1 MYKGEQVY
9 VNKEEV
15 IREFGWE
22 FLMIHWERRIVSA
35 NITRIPKLSSKN
47 CVLEVSEISE
57 NSGKGKPNSPID
69 AL

>member
-9 VNKEEV
+9 LNKEEV
-15 IREFGWE
+15 IRKFGWE
-22 FLMIHWERRIVSA
+22 FLMIHWERRRVSA
-35 NITRIPKLSSKN
+35 HITRIPKLSPKN

-57 NSGKGKPNSPID
+57 NSVKRNPNSPID